1 MGTGGESIYGKTF
14 KDELDSRLTHSGRGI
29 LSMANSGPA
38 TNGSQVSHD
47 WLRFQLKLK
56 REPSADTWPSGHC
69 VVRHAVSRIWPA
81 IAWRLTPNAVRVMI
95 APVFPRGRAKEPPKP
110 CSAAAQFFILFK
122 SAHHLDF
129 KHTVF
134 GRAVGG
140 ELPHH
145 FLLRGRC

>member
-38 TNGSQVSHD
+38 TNGSQVGHD
-47 WLRFQLKLK
+47 WLQLK
-56 REPSADTWPSGHC
+56 RDPRRDTWLCGHS
-69 VVRHAVSRIWPA
+69 VVTHAVSCTWPA
-81 IAWRLTPNAVRVMI
+81 IAWRLTLHAIRMI
-95 APVFPRGRAKEPPKP
+95 ARVFPRERAKGLPKP
-110 CSAAAQFFILFK
+110 CFAAAQFFILFK

-134 GRAVGG
+134 GRVVGG
-140 ELPHH
+140 ELSPS
-145 FLLRGRC
+145 FPSA